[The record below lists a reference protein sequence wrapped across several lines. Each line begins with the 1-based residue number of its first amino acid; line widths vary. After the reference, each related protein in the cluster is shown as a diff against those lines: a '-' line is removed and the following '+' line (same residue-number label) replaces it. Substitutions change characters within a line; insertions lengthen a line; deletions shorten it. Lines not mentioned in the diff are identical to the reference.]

1 MIKLILNLII
11 LHVLFLTMNKDNIE
25 EYISSIEDIIEDAR
39 NGKMYILVDDPD
51 RENEGD
57 LIIPAQYANPQ
68 AINFMAKH
76 GRGLICLALTKERI
90 EKLELPLMNPSNIK
104 NDLTAFTVSIEAKEG
119 VTTGISAADRAH
131 TISVAVNN
139 NKNKNDLVYPGHVF
153 PLMAWDGGVLVRAGH
168 TEAAVDISKLANLN
182 PSGVICEIMSEDG
195 SMARLPE
202 IIKFAK
208 LHNLKVGTVSDLIKF
223 RLKKT
228 KIVEQIS
235 KRPFESEMGS
245 QFTLNVFQ
253 NSISGEKHYALV
265 KNLSD
270 VNEPVLVRMHRL
282 DVTKDIFEE
291 KNIFGSEIKSAFQL
305 IEKNGSGAVVLINSD
320 MSPNLLKTFNKRKR
334 SKNKL
339 ELREYGVGAQILSLL
354 QINKII
360 LLTNT
365 KKRIIALD
373 GFNIEIVDQRKI

>member
-1 MIKLILNLII
+1 
-11 LHVLFLTMNKDNIE
+11 
-25 EYISSIEDIIEDAR
+25 
-39 NGKMYILVDDPD
+39 
-51 RENEGD
+51 
-57 LIIPAQYANPQ
+57 
-68 AINFMAKH
+68 
-76 GRGLICLALTKERI
+76 
-90 EKLELPLMNPSNIK
+90 
-104 NDLTAFTVSIEAKEG
+104 
-119 VTTGISAADRAH
+119 
-131 TISVAVNN
+131 
-139 NKNKNDLVYPGHVF
+139 
-153 PLMAWDGGVLVRAGH
+153 
-168 TEAAVDISKLANLN
+168 
-182 PSGVICEIMSEDG
+182 MSEDG

-235 KRPFESEMGS
+235 ERPFESEMGS
-245 QFTLNVFQ
+245 QFTLKVFQ
-253 NSISGEKHYALV
+253 NTISGEKHYALV

-270 VNEPVLVRMHRL
+270 VEQPVLVRMHRL

-305 IEKNGSGAVVLINSD
+305 IEKNGSGAIVLINSD
-320 MSPNLLKTFNKRKR
+320 MSPNILKTFNKRKR

>member
-1 MIKLILNLII
+1 
-11 LHVLFLTMNKDNIE
+11 
-25 EYISSIEDIIEDAR
+25 
-39 NGKMYILVDDPD
+39 
-51 RENEGD
+51 
-57 LIIPAQYANPQ
+57 
-68 AINFMAKH
+68 
-76 GRGLICLALTKERI
+76 
-90 EKLELPLMNPSNIK
+90 MNPSNIK

-139 NKNKNDLVYPGHVF
+139 NRNKNDLVYPGHVF

-168 TEAAVDISKLANLN
+168 TEAAVDISKLADLN

-223 RLKKT
+223 KLKKT

-235 KRPFESEMGS
+235 ERPFESEMGS
-245 QFTLNVFQ
+245 QFTLKVFQ
-253 NSISGEKHYALV
+253 NTISGEKHYALV

-270 VNEPVLVRMHRL
+270 VKQPVLVRMHRL

-305 IEKNGSGAVVLINSD
+305 IEKNGSGAIVLINSD
-320 MSPNLLKTFNKRKR
+320 MSPNILKTFNKRKR

-360 LLTNT
+360 LLTNS

-373 GFNIEIVDQRKI
+373 GFNIEIVDQKKI

>member
-1 MIKLILNLII
+1 
-11 LHVLFLTMNKDNIE
+11 
-25 EYISSIEDIIEDAR
+25 
-39 NGKMYILVDDPD
+39 
-51 RENEGD
+51 
-57 LIIPAQYANPQ
+57 
-68 AINFMAKH
+68 
-76 GRGLICLALTKERI
+76 
-90 EKLELPLMNPSNIK
+90 MNPSNIK

-139 NKNKNDLVYPGHVF
+139 NRNKNDLVYPGHVF

-195 SMARLPE
+195 SMARLQE

-208 LHNLKVGTVSDLIKF
+208 FHNLKVGTVSDLIKF
-223 RLKKT
+223 RLEKT

-235 KRPFESEMGS
+235 ERPFESEMGS
-245 QFTLNVFQ
+245 QFTLKVFQ
-253 NSISGEKHYALV
+253 NTISGEKHYALV

-305 IEKNGSGAVVLINSD
+305 IEKNGSGAIVLINSD
-320 MSPNLLKTFNKRKR
+320 MSPNILKTFNKRKR

-360 LLTNT
+360 LLTNS

>member
-1 MIKLILNLII
+1 
-11 LHVLFLTMNKDNIE
+11 MNKNNIE
-25 EYISSIEDIIEDAR
+25 ENLSSIEEIIEDAR

-57 LIIPAQYANPQ
+57 LIVPAQYSNPE
-68 AINFMAKH
+68 AINFMAKN
-76 GRGLICLALTKERI
+76 GRGLICLALTKDRI
-90 EKLELPLMNPSNIK
+90 QELELPLMNPSNIK
-104 NDLTAFTVSIEAKEG
+104 NDLTAFTVSIEAKKG

-131 TISVAVNN
+131 TISVAINN
-139 NKNKNDLVYPGHVF
+139 NRTKNDLVYPGHIF
-153 PLMAWDGGVLVRAGH
+153 PLMSWDGGVLVRAGH
-168 TEAAVDISKLANLN
+168 TEAAVDISKLADLN

-202 IIKFAK
+202 IINFAK

-228 KIVEQIS
+228 KIVKQIS
-235 KRPFESEMGS
+235 ERPFESVMGS
-245 QFTLNVFQ
+245 QFNLKVFQ
-253 NSISGEKHYALV
+253 NTISGEKHYALV
-265 KNLSD
+265 KNLN
-270 VNEPVLVRMHRL
+270 NEKQPVFVRMHRL
-282 DVTKDIFEE
+282 NVTKDIFEE

-305 IEKNGSGAVVLINSD
+305 IEKNGSGALVLINSD
-320 MSPNLLKTFNKRKR
+320 MSPNILKTFNKRKR
-334 SKNKL
+334 TKNKL

-373 GFNIEIVDQRKI
+373 GFNIEIIDQRKI